1 MKMATLITFFF
12 FFYYSHWFSEME
24 KGGTSLGPMVETS
37 PSNAGGAGPKSVQG
51 VKIPYVS
58 GQKTKT

>member
-1 MKMATLITFFF
+1 
-12 FFYYSHWFSEME
+12 ME